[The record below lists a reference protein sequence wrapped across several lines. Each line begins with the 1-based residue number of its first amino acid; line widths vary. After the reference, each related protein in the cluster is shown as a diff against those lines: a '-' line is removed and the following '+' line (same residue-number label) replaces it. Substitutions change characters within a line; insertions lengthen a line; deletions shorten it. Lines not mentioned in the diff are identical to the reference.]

1 VVNGVFYGIPDW
13 CRVDWFS
20 IVILAFLRE
29 EFAALAPYLSK
40 AELALVRRR
49 AWSAVRG
56 LSSGF
61 AYDGTISRP
70 CHLSDYVAITHL
82 VKEEIFVPALAAKS

>member
-1 VVNGVFYGIPDW
+1 MANGVFYDVPDW
-13 CRVDWFS
+13 ARMDWFS
-20 IVILAFLRE
+20 IVILTFLRE

-56 LSSGF
+56 LESGF
-61 AYDGTISRP
+61 TYDGSISRP
-70 CHLSDYVAITHL
+70 CHLSDYVAMTQL
-82 VKEEIFVPALAAKS
+82 VKESVFDPAHAAKS